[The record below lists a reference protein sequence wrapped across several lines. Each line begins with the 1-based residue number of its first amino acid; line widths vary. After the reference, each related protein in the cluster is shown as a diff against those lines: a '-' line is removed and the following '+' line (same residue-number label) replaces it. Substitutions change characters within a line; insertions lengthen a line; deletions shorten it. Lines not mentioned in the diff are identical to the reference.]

1 MGEDGKQMEPEILIN
16 ISFRLPQAD
25 RGALAE
31 HLGPVMKE
39 AIQAGG
45 DTVHIGLQ
53 PYTPDEEG

>member
-1 MGEDGKQMEPEILIN
+1 MESEILIN

-25 RGALAE
+25 RRALAK
-31 HLGPVMKE
+31 HLALVIEE

-53 PYTPDEEG
+53 PYTPEEDE